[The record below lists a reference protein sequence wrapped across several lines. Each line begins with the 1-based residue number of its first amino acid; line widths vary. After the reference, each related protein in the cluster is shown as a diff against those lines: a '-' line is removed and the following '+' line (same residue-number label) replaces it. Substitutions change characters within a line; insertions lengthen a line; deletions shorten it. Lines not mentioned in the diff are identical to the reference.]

1 MDLPLSER
9 LGPDETDSWS
19 PGQILRISERGNR
32 PNKME
37 EPFDVCVVGAG
48 PAGSLAAAE
57 LAAAG
62 VRTLLVDR
70 ADFPRDKVCG
80 DGVSPRAVRI
90 LKSAGL
96 YQEDV
101 FSRFSRIEGVRIRS
115 PEGSVL
121 EVSFRGDEEIG
132 EGYVIP
138 RKVFDQFLLQEA
150 LRRGAEFRGCCEV
163 DHVESGHAHAHIQGT
178 CGGLAFSARCRHV
191 VAAWGAQ
198 GGRLSA
204 NFPPC
209 PKASLFSCVAVR
221 AHYEGLKG
229 LDPFMEIHFDRG
241 LVPGYGWVFPTG
253 PDSANVGY
261 GMRLDFLRRANVP
274 LKVLF
279 ERFLKQNPA
288 VRTYMEHARRISPL
302 RGARIP
308 FRRPWQPV
316 VRGRIL
322 LAGDA
327 AGFADPLSGEGIG
340 TALQSGLLAARSV
353 SKALASPNN
362 GPAEAARL
370 YRQACRI
377 QIQRDLLCALFLQ
390 SVIMRPR
397 VTSTEK
403 LLNLFVEKGR
413 RNARMGRAI
422 ARIVIGDLPKD
433 VILRAE
439 TWKKLVRALIGS

>member
-1 MDLPLSER
+1 
-9 LGPDETDSWS
+9 
-19 PGQILRISERGNR
+19 
-32 PNKME
+32 ME
-37 EPFDVCVVGAG
+37 DTFDVCVVGAG

-62 VRTLLVDR
+62 FRTLLVDR

-115 PEGSVL
+115 PEGAVL

-138 RKVFDQFLLQEA
+138 RKIFDQFLLEGA
-150 LRRGAEFRGCCEV
+150 LRRGAEFRGRCEV
-163 DHVESGHAHAHIQGT
+163 DHVESGSAQAHIRGT
-178 CGGLAFSARCRHV
+178 CGGTAFWARCRHV

-204 NFPPC
+204 DFPPC

-229 LDPFMEIHFDRG
+229 LGPFMEIHFDRG

-261 GMRLDFLRRANVP
+261 GMRLDFLRRTNVP
-274 LKVLF
+274 LRVLF
-279 ERFLKQNPA
+279 ERFLQQNQA
-288 VRTYMEHARRISPL
+288 VRSYMERARRISPL

-316 VRGRIL
+316 ARGRIL

-340 TALQSGLLAARSV
+340 TALQSGLLAARSLA
-353 SKALASPNN
+353 KALA
-362 GPAEAARL
+362 GPDCPDEAARL
-370 YRQACRI
+370 YKQACRT

-390 SVIMRPR
+390 SAIMRPR
-397 VTSTEK
+397 ITSTEK
-403 LLNLFVEKGR
+403 LLDFFVEKGK

-422 ARIVIGDLPKD
+422 ARVVIGDLPKD

-439 TWKKLVRALIGS
+439 TWKKLARALMGS